1 MKPLMTNRSRKR
13 WRVTGFTMALSA
25 TYVMYVPAFAQTPP
39 DGVAIYKQYCAV
51 CHGERGDGQTR
62 ARRGLNPPPRDFTTP
77 LARAELTRER
87 MLTAVTHGRPGTAM
101 MAFDRRLNEAE
112 ISAVV
117 DHIRASYMLQQDV
130 PVSPAMVSRDAGERI
145 YVSNCAVCHGDDGN
159 GAMWTKTSLNP
170 PPREFTL
177 ASPDELSRERMIT
190 SVTHGRPGT
199 AMMSFAQRLGPEE
212 IETVVDYVRSNFLGK
227 ALQARTPEAVP
238 GHPPV
243 PAQLPAP
250 MVAADLT
257 LPFPNDLVGDAAKG
271 GEFYMNNCAT
281 CHGEKGDG
289 NGPRAAFNRPP
300 PRNFLGE
307 DARLTL
313 NRPNLLRA
321 IAIGKPG
328 TVMPA
333 WSKVLSDQ
341 EMANVAEFVFQ
352 RFVAPEAG
360 SPSVAPEEG
369 AISTVPEAALE
380 EKKKAQS

>member
-1 MKPLMTNRSRKR
+1 MAGLVAALGVHFAVSAPLL
-13 WRVTGFTMALSA
+13 AA
-25 TYVMYVPAFAQTPP
+25 AAP
-39 DGVAIYKQYCAV
+39 DGAAIYQQHCSV
-51 CHGERGDGQTR
+51 CHGEQGDGQTR

-77 LARAELTRER
+77 LARAELNRER
-87 MLTAVTHGRPGTAM
+87 MLASVTHGRPGTAM
-101 MAFDRRLNEAE
+101 MAFSARLSDAE
-112 ISAVV
+112 IAAVV
-117 DHIRASYMLQQDV
+117 DHIRTSYMLQQEV
-130 PVSPAMVSRDAGERI
+130 PVSAAMVSQAAGERI

-177 ASPDELSRERMIT
+177 ASPEELSRERMIT
-190 SVTHGRPGT
+190 SVTHGRLGT
-199 AMMSFAQRLGPEE
+199 AMMSFAQRLSPEE
-212 IETVVDYVRSNFLGK
+212 IATVVDYVRGNFLGR
-227 ALQARTPEAVP
+227 ALQAKTAQDIP

-243 PAQLPAP
+243 PASPPAP
-250 MVAADLT
+250 LVAADMS
-257 LPFPNDLVGDAAKG
+257 LPFPNNLVGDAGKG
-271 GEFYMNNCAT
+271 GEFYLRNCAT

-307 DARLTL
+307 DARRTL

-333 WSKVLSDQ
+333 WSKVLTDQ
-341 EMANVAEFVFQ
+341 EMANIAEFVFQ
-352 RFVAPEAG
+352 RFV
-360 SPSVAPEEG
+360 
-369 AISTVPEAALE
+369 VPEDAPPAAPAT